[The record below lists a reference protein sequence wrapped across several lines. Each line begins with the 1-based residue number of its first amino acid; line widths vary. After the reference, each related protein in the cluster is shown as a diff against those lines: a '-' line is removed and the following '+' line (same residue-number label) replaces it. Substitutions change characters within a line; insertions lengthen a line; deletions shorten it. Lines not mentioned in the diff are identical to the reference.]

1 MLPDNFSENR
11 YPAVRFTK
19 SWSKTRSP
27 RRQGVSEGRSGTGS
41 TSAPTVLR
49 MILGRRL
56 QERRVEAGASLED
69 AARALRVKSLTIRR
83 LEKAEVALKP
93 LYVEKLLETYG
104 AGRQEIEE
112 FVALAE
118 RANEPG
124 WWHTYRDVLPGWF
137 SAYVSLESGARTLR
151 TYEPQYVTGLL
162 QTPRYARAVLS
173 GGFPH
178 DGDDGLRRRVDLR
191 LRRQSLLDRA
201 GAPTLWVVMEEAV
214 LHRSVGG
221 PEVMREQID
230 RLLEVS
236 ELEHVSVDVVPF
248 GAGAHAG
255 ACAPFTYFRFEEP
268 ELPDIVYTEFLSGG
282 VYLDQRA
289 DVAAHLEAHN
299 RMSLLTSDA
308 DSRALLNRM
317 RKEYS

>member
-1 MLPDNFSENR
+1 M
-11 YPAVRFTK
+11 
-19 SWSKTRSP
+19 
-27 RRQGVSEGRSGTGS
+27 SEGRPGTGS
-41 TSAPTVLR
+41 GSSAPTVLR

-56 QERRVEAGASLED
+56 QERRQDAGVSLEE

-104 AGRQEIEE
+104 ADRQEIDE

-124 WWHTYRDVLPGWF
+124 WWHMYRDVLPGWF
-137 SAYVSLESGARTLR
+137 SGYVSLETGARTLR
-151 TYEPQYVTGLL
+151 TYEPHYVTGLL
-162 QTPRYARAVLS
+162 QTPRYARAVLR
-173 GGFPH
+173 GGLPNGSEE
-178 DGDDGLRRRVDLR
+178 DLERRVDVR
-191 LRRQSLLDRA
+191 LRRQSLLERPD
-201 GAPTLWVVMEEAV
+201 APTLWVVLEEAV
-214 LHRSVGG
+214 LHRVVGG
-221 PEVMREQID
+221 PEVMREQIE

-248 GAGAHAG
+248 TAGAHVG

-268 ELPDIVYTEFLSGG
+268 ELPDIVYSEILSGAM
-282 VYLDQRA
+282 YLDQRS

-317 RKEYS
+317 RKEYA

>member
-1 MLPDNFSENR
+1 
-11 YPAVRFTK
+11 
-19 SWSKTRSP
+19 
-27 RRQGVSEGRSGTGS
+27 
-41 TSAPTVLR
+41 

-56 QERRVEAGASLED
+56 QERRLGAGASLED
-69 AARALRVKSLTIRR
+69 AAKALRVTSLTIRR

-104 AGRQEIEE
+104 ADRQEIDE
-112 FVALAE
+112 FVVLAE

-124 WWHTYRDVLPGWF
+124 WWHAYRDVLPNWF
-137 SAYVSLESGARTLR
+137 SAYVSLETGAKTLR
-151 TYEPQYVTGLL
+151 TYEPHYVTGLL
-162 QTPRYARAVLS
+162 QTGRYAREVLS
-173 GGFPH
+173 GGFPGA
-178 DGDDGLRRRVDLR
+178 GDEDLQRRVDLR
-191 LRRQSLLDRA
+191 LRRQGLLERPD
-201 GAPTLWVVMEEAV
+201 APTLWVVMEEAV
-214 LHRSVGG
+214 LHRVVGG
-221 PEVMREQID
+221 PEVMREQIE

-248 GAGAHAG
+248 TAGAHVG
-255 ACAPFTYFRFEEP
+255 VCAPYTYFRFEEP
-268 ELPDIVYTEFLSGG
+268 ELPDIVYTEILSGAM
-282 VYLDQRA
+282 YLDQRS

>member
-1 MLPDNFSENR
+1 M
-11 YPAVRFTK
+11 
-19 SWSKTRSP
+19 
-27 RRQGVSEGRSGTGS
+27 SEGRTGTGG

-56 QERRVEAGASLED
+56 QERRQDAGASLED
-69 AARALRVKSLTIRR
+69 AARALRVTSLTIRR

-104 AGRQEIEE
+104 AGRQEIDE

-124 WWHTYRDVLPGWF
+124 WWHTYRDVLPNWF
-137 SAYVSLESGARTLR
+137 SAYVSLEAGARTLR
-151 TYEPQYVTGLL
+151 TYEPHYVTGLL
-162 QTPRYARAVLS
+162 QTHAYARGVLR
-173 GGFPH
+173 GGFPNEA
-178 DGDDGLRRRVDLR
+178 DDDLGRRVDLR
-191 LRRQSLLDRA
+191 LRRQSLLDRPD
-201 GAPTLWVVMEEAV
+201 APTLWVVMEEAV
-214 LHRSVGG
+214 LHRVVAG
-221 PEVMREQID
+221 PEVMREQIE

-236 ELEHVSVDVVPF
+236 ELDHVSVDVVPF
-248 GAGAHAG
+248 TAGAHVG

-268 ELPDIVYTEFLSGG
+268 ELPDIVYTEVLTGAM
-282 VYLDQRA
+282 YLDQRS
-289 DVAAHLEAHN
+289 DVSAHLEAHN

-308 DSRALLNRM
+308 DSKALLNRM